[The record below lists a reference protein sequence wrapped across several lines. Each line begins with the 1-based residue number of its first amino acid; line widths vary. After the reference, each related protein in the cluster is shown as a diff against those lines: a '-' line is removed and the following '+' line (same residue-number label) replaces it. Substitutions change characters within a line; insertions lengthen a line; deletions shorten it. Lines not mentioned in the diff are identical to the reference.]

1 MADDRVVGEI
11 VSELFLNTCQ
21 QRRRLNT
28 DDVAYMKNSSFMAT
42 AIGWSDDIDIIPL
55 STGSVAEFYIEPML
69 SCIGDVDIMYHPSAQ
84 LAIPQGHPP
93 PIQLPDEFRC
103 LVHVFEI
110 VDSEF
115 PGYVHL
121 VSSYLLTEI
130 TDDGKYNAVR
140 WPHYYKV
147 SLLGHGFTR
156 KLFEFTKNQGPA
168 FSRKESDKETPFFVS
183 RGLLSMDAVPCVRC
197 LSWPLQAADW
207 PTQHRNYG
215 WPDSATLDHVV
226 SNGCDV
232 VEVAHRLCRQDEWM
246 SKYQHRLSFS
256 RAEITLLNSWM
267 KVQQIVYHMLR
278 SFMKNEGLTDITD
291 NTGSKILSNYNIK
304 TLML

>member
-121 VSSYLLTEI
+121 VSSYYSQKSLMTVSTTPYVGHI
-130 TDDGKYNAVR
+130 T
-140 WPHYYKV
+140 
-147 SLLGHGFTR
+147 
-156 KLFEFTKNQGPA
+156 TK
-168 FSRKESDKETPFFVS
+168 
-183 RGLLSMDAVPCVRC
+183 
-197 LSWPLQAADW
+197 
-207 PTQHRNYG
+207 
-215 WPDSATLDHVV
+215 
-226 SNGCDV
+226 
-232 VEVAHRLCRQDEWM
+232 
-246 SKYQHRLSFS
+246 
-256 RAEITLLNSWM
+256 
-267 KVQQIVYHMLR
+267 
-278 SFMKNEGLTDITD
+278 
-291 NTGSKILSNYNIK
+291 
-304 TLML
+304 